1 MKFLA
6 MSVFRYGSANRFF
19 CVILFLLSLS
29 VLSACA
35 PAPLQYLDSQNAK
48 TSSDRIFHQTLLEAM
63 PGLQVTPAIL
73 GKPIVPSP
81 GYSMQVGRIKIKTPT
96 GPLEEF
102 LLEFEDS
109 GAQAATIYFD
119 TRLNG
124 QKGRKVFVKA
134 AFPGCT
140 PGQCRAQASR
150 TKLEVVPK
158 EEWEQFAFSSE
169 TSIDVIRLAQQEVNG
184 VTYFAELTVGYDFRG
199 RVRTY
204 KIVSYREP
212 LTARERAIMR
222 QFGGFLKG
230 MPVFQ
235 YGRIIPLGVEAS
247 TFNPRLNSDIDIRKE
262 I

>member
-1 MKFLA
+1 
-6 MSVFRYGSANRFF
+6 
-19 CVILFLLSLS
+19 
-29 VLSACA
+29 
-35 PAPLQYLDSQNAK
+35 
-48 TSSDRIFHQTLLEAM
+48 M

-81 GYSMQVGRIKIKTPT
+81 GFSMQVGRNKIKTPT

-119 TRLNG
+119 TRLKG
-124 QKGRKVFVKA
+124 QKGRKIFVKV

-150 TKLEVVPK
+150 TKLEVVPIA
-158 EEWEQFAFSSE
+158 EWRLFAFSSD
-169 TSIDVIRLAQQEVNG
+169 TDIDVIRLAQQEVNG
-184 VTYFAELTVGYDFRG
+184 VTYFADLTVAYDFRG

-204 KIVSYREP
+204 KIVSYRDP
-212 LTARERAIMR
+212 LTRKERAIMR
-222 QFGGFLKG
+222 QFGRALKG
-230 MPVFQ
+230 IPVFH
-235 YGRIIPLGVEAS
+235 YGRIVPLGVEAS
-247 TFNPRLNSDIDIRKE
+247 TFSPYPNNFIDIRKE